1 MTAHVPPGWPG
12 EIPPPESQG
21 WREHAVP
28 WLLDQCPADFR
39 GYASWRRH
47 PQALAWVA
55 VQHADAQLAA
65 MRQAYRQVRVALG
78 EELPPE
84 ALRDVMA
91 DLEAEGVRL
100 RATARS
106 VHLVHE
112 AMQGRRFV
120 PRL

>member
-1 MTAHVPPGWPG
+1 MPPPGVD
-12 EIPPPESQG
+12 G
-21 WREHAVP
+21 WRDRAVP

-47 PQALAWVA
+47 PQALSWVA
-55 VQHADAQLAA
+55 VQQVDAQLAG

-78 EELPPE
+78 DTLEPE
-84 ALRDVMA
+84 ALREVMA

-112 AMQGRRFV
+112 AMQGTTFV